1 MFARISNSWDLVKA
15 SAAVLRSDKELILFP
30 LVSFVASVIITITFA
45 VPMGLAGV
53 FDDATSGGH
62 LGPAGIAIAFLFYF
76 VMYSV
81 VIFTNTALVGAT
93 LIRLRGGDPTLRDG
107 YDIAMSHL
115 PQIVGYAAISAT
127 VGVIL
132 RAISER
138 SGLVGRIVSSLIGFA
153 WNLATFLV
161 VPILVVENI
170 GPVEAIKRSS
180 SLLKRTWGEQIVG
193 NVSIGL
199 IFGLLGI
206 AVTLVSVPVI
216 VAAASAGSVFVV
228 VLLSGMLGAV
238 LVGIG
243 LISSA
248 LNGIYVAALY
258 RYAVEGEISNQF
270 GPELIASAFRRK

>member
-1 MFARISNSWDLVKA
+1 MFARISNSWELVKA
-15 SAAVLRSDKELILFP
+15 SASVLRSDKELILFP
-30 LVSFVASVIITITFA
+30 LVSFIASVIITITFA
-45 VPMGLAGV
+45 VPMALAGL
-53 FDDATSGGH
+53 FDNATSGGQV
-62 LGPAGIAIAFLFYF
+62 GPAGIVIGFLFYF

-81 VIFTNTALVGAT
+81 VIFTNTALVGAA

-115 PQIVGYAAISAT
+115 PQIFGYAAISAT

-138 SGLVGRIVSSLIGFA
+138 GGIVGRIVASLIGFG

-170 GPVEAIKRSS
+170 GPVEAIKRSA

-206 AVTLVSVPVI
+206 AVMLVTVPLI
-216 VAAASAGSVFVV
+216 MAAASAGSVFVV
-228 VLLSGMLGAV
+228 VMLVGTLAAV

-243 LISSA
+243 LVSSA

-258 RYAVEGEISNQF
+258 RYAVEGEVSEQF
-270 GPELIASAFRRK
+270 GSELIVTAFRPK